1 MEITQGVIQEFN
13 ESGKAIII
21 ADIPNINRAL
31 FRKYKNV
38 LIGFSDGRKI
48 SAKQMRKIYVLL
60 KYIAEWIGDTEENT
74 KALMKIQFNMQI
86 QSVGKHIISFR
97 DCDMTTAR
105 EFISLLINF
114 MIENEIYSGEPLYL
128 LNDDIEK
135 YIYACLINKK
145 CCVCGNHAQLH
156 HVERVGMGRNRDS
169 IYQVGMAVLPLCAV
183 HHDECHKMSQ
193 YQFNKEYHLEP
204 LRISDKDKNIFIKK
218 YGLSKKNFEGGDA

>member
-1 MEITQGVIQEFN
+1 MEIAQGVIQEFN
-13 ESGKAIII
+13 ENGKAIII

-135 YIYACLINKK
+135 YIYACLINKN
-145 CCVCGNHAQLH
+145 VVYVA
-156 HVERVGMGRNRDS
+156 
-169 IYQVGMAVLPLCAV
+169 IVLNYIMLNVLAWAEIEIV
-183 HHDECHKMSQ
+183 
-193 YQFNKEYHLEP
+193 
-204 LRISDKDKNIFIKK
+204 FIKLVWRYFHYVLFITMNVIK
-218 YGLSKKNFEGGDA
+218 CRNINLIKISS

>member
-1 MEITQGVIQEFN
+1 MEIAQGVIQEFN
-13 ESGKAIII
+13 EGGKAIIV
-21 ADIPNINRAL
+21 ADIPDFNRAL
-31 FRKYKNV
+31 LRKYKNV

-114 MIENEIYSGEPLYL
+114 MIENEIYSGEPL
-128 LNDDIEK
+128 K
-135 YIYACLINKK
+135 
-145 CCVCGNHAQLH
+145 
-156 HVERVGMGRNRDS
+156 
-169 IYQVGMAVLPLCAV
+169 
-183 HHDECHKMSQ
+183 
-193 YQFNKEYHLEP
+193 
-204 LRISDKDKNIFIKK
+204 ISDKDKNMFIKK

>member
-1 MEITQGVIQEFN
+1 
-13 ESGKAIII
+13 
-21 ADIPNINRAL
+21 
-31 FRKYKNV
+31 
-38 LIGFSDGRKI
+38 
-48 SAKQMRKIYVLL
+48 
-60 KYIAEWIGDTEENT
+60 
-74 KALMKIQFNMQI
+74 
-86 QSVGKHIISFR
+86 
-97 DCDMTTAR
+97 MTTAR

-193 YQFNKEYHLEP
+193 YQFNKKYHLEP
-204 LRISDKDKNIFIKK
+204 LKISDKDKNMFIKK

>member
-145 CCVCGNHAQLH
+145 CCVCGNHIMLNVLVWAEIEIVFIKLVWRYFH
-156 HVERVGMGRNRDS
+156 YVLFITMNVIKYRN
-169 IYQVGMAVLPLCAV
+169 INL
-183 HHDECHKMSQ
+183 
-193 YQFNKEYHLEP
+193 
-204 LRISDKDKNIFIKK
+204 IKNII
-218 YGLSKKNFEGGDA
+218 LNR

>member
-1 MEITQGVIQEFN
+1 M
-13 ESGKAIII
+13 
-21 ADIPNINRAL
+21 DWRH
-31 FRKYKNV
+31 R
-38 LIGFSDGRKI
+38 RKI
-48 SAKQMRKIYVLL
+48 Q
-60 KYIAEWIGDTEENT
+60 

-145 CCVCGNHAQLH
+145 MLCMWQSC
-156 HVERVGMGRNRDS
+156 S
-169 IYQVGMAVLPLCAV
+169 ITSC
-183 HHDECHKMSQ
+183 
-193 YQFNKEYHLEP
+193 
-204 LRISDKDKNIFIKK
+204 
-218 YGLSKKNFEGGDA
+218 

>member
-1 MEITQGVIQEFN
+1 MEIAQGVIKEFN
-13 ESGKAIII
+13 EGGKAIIV
-21 ADIPNINRAL
+21 ADIPDFNRAL
-31 FRKYKNV
+31 LRKYKNV

-156 HVERVGMGRNRDS
+156 H
-169 IYQVGMAVLPLCAV
+169 
-183 HHDECHKMSQ
+183 DECHKMSQ
-193 YQFNKEYHLEP
+193 YQFNKKYHLEP
-204 LRISDKDKNIFIKK
+204 LKISDKDKNMFIKK

>member
-1 MEITQGVIQEFN
+1 MVLLPAWWQIF
-13 ESGKAIII
+13 
-21 ADIPNINRAL
+21 NRAL
-31 FRKYKNV
+31 LRKYKNV

-145 CCVCGNHAQLH
+145 CCVCGNYVLFITMN
-156 HVERVGMGRNRDS
+156 VIKCRN
-169 IYQVGMAVLPLCAV
+169 INL
-183 HHDECHKMSQ
+183 
-193 YQFNKEYHLEP
+193 
-204 LRISDKDKNIFIKK
+204 IKNII
-218 YGLSKKNFEGGDA
+218 LNH